1 MLTQHSAKM
10 MKSSDIARLRLQNQ
24 RIAESNFTKPD
35 DVVAWF
41 GAVQAQDFN
50 GALWAVG
57 LRMPAELHPTEAMI
71 EQAIADGKMIRT
83 WPMRGT
89 LHFVAAAD
97 AHWMMDLLAARVAKR
112 FLPRLQKDYELDR
125 AVFTRAEKA
134 LVRALQ
140 GGKQLSR
147 SAMYQV
153 LESAKIA
160 TSGGRGLQI
169 LSLLSLT
176 KLLCFGAREGKQPTF
191 RLFNEWVPAATTKS
205 TEEALAELARRYFT
219 SHGPASLQDFIWW
232 SGLTVTEAKAAIELA
247 KSTLVRETVD
257 DQTYWFAPVSSAA
270 KSSKDKLPSTYL
282 LPPYDEYTVA
292 YKDRSA
298 VLHPENAKLAST
310 GNGIFNPI
318 IVINGQVVGVWKRE
332 LRKGTVTI
340 TPNFFAKLGKAEI
353 KDLASAANRYGN
365 FLSASVVMS

>member
-1 MLTQHSAKM
+1 M
-10 MKSSDIARLRLQNQ
+10 MKRSDIAHLRLQNQ
-24 RIAESNFTKPD
+24 RIAVSKFAKPG
-35 DVVAWF
+35 DVVAWL

-57 LRMPAELHPTEAMI
+57 VRMPAELNPTEALI
-71 EQAIADGKMIRT
+71 EQAIAEGKIIRT

-89 LHFVAAAD
+89 LHFVAAED
-97 AHWMMDLLAARVAKR
+97 AHWIMDLLAARVAKR

-125 AVFTRAEKA
+125 TVFTRAEKA

-147 SAMYQV
+147 NAMYQV

-160 TSGGRGLQI
+160 SASGRGLQI
-169 LSLLSLT
+169 LTYLSLN
-176 KLLCFGAREGKQPTF
+176 KLLCFGSREGKHPTF
-191 RLFNEWVPAATTKS
+191 RLFEEWISAAQQKS

-219 SHGPASLQDFIWW
+219 SHGPASLQDFLWW
-232 SGLTVTEAKAAIELA
+232 SGLSVAEAKAALELA
-247 KSTLVRETVD
+247 KSHLVQETVGE
-257 DQTYWFAPVSSAA
+257 QTYWLAPFSPATKTSN
-270 KSSKDKLPSTYL
+270 KLPATYL

-298 VLHPENAKLAST
+298 VLSPENAKLAST

-332 LRKGTVTI
+332 LKKGIVTI
-340 TPNFFAKLGKAEI
+340 TPNFFAKLSKAET
-353 KDLASAANRYGN
+353 KDLAAAGTRYGN
-365 FLSASVVMS
+365 FLSASVVVS

>member
-1 MLTQHSAKM
+1 

-24 RIAESNFTKPD
+24 QIAESKFAKPG
-35 DVVAWF
+35 DVVAWL
-41 GAVQAQDFN
+41 GAVQAQDFPA
-50 GALWAVG
+50 ALWAVG
-57 LRMPAELHPTEAMI
+57 LRMPVELHPTEVLI
-71 EQAIADGKMIRT
+71 EQAIAEGKIIRS

-112 FLPRLQKDYELDR
+112 YLPRMQKDYELDR
-125 AVFTRAEKA
+125 TVFTRAEKS

-147 SAMYQV
+147 NAMYQV
-153 LESAKIA
+153 LESAKI
-160 TSGGRGLQI
+160 TTTGGRGLYI
-169 LSLLSLT
+169 MCLLSMT
-176 KLLCFGAREGKQPTF
+176 KLLCFGSREGKHPTF
-191 RLFNEWVPAATTKS
+191 RLFSEWIPSATRKS
-205 TEEALAELARRYFT
+205 TEEALGELARRYFT

-232 SGLTVTEAKAAIELA
+232 SGLTVAEAKAALELA
-247 KSTLVRETVD
+247 KSNLVRETVG
-257 DQTYWFAPVSSAA
+257 DQIYWLAPFSSAT
-270 KSSKDKLPSTYL
+270 KSSKDKSPSTYL

-298 VLHPENAKLAST
+298 VLSPENAKLAST

-332 LRKGTVTI
+332 LKKGTVTI
-340 TPNFFAKLGKAEI
+340 TPNFFAKLSKAET

-365 FLSASVVMS
+365 FLSASAVVS